1 MKQKHF
7 IYNEN
12 LSNFTKRVAIL
23 DNSILNSLLDKCKA
37 FYDTIDQSNE
47 SLENFKNLTKTK
59 FHLKLKID

>member
-23 DNSILNSLLDKCKA
+23 DNSIPSSLLDQCKA
-37 FYDTIDQSNE
+37 LYDTIVQSNE
-47 SLENFKNLTKTK
+47 FLEKILILLRQNF
-59 FHLKLKID
+59 I